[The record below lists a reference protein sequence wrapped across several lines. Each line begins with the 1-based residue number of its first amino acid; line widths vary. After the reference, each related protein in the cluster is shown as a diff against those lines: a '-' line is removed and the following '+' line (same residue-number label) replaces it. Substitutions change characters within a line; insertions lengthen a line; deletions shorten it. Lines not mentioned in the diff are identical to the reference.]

1 MKVLQGVRSSS
12 PVVLAAF
19 LVTSNKVRT
28 FTTHYGSL
36 AIPGIIAALPMT
48 GEARR
53 AKQMNNVP
61 ANLLTI
67 RYNIGVGAGESGVRR
82 RKKRR

>member
-1 MKVLQGVRSSS
+1 
-12 PVVLAAF
+12 
-19 LVTSNKVRT
+19 
-28 FTTHYGSL
+28 
-36 AIPGIIAALPMT
+36 MT